1 MMKPPCKGCEK
12 RQLGC
17 RTECEPW
24 QKFEAEKKKVYAER
38 LARLESAVEFK
49 DYELLA
55 RRGRWQRSNQKR
67 KLKG

>member
-1 MMKPPCKGCEK
+1 MKPPCKGCEK

-17 RTECEPW
+17 RTECVPW
-24 QKFEAEKKKVYAER
+24 QQFEEHKKQVYEER
-38 LARLESAVEFK
+38 RARIESAVEFK